1 MLRGIM
7 MPLFPIQVY
16 AIYYITRL
24 YCISINNLHLF
35 SHVYHIQV
43 HLIQT
48 FPTSPG
54 FLFMFVSHKLFSRG
68 AYLGSLFDS
77 ASWSPKVWVMGDDI
91 PGTATCRKLNR
102 CRAFTQE
109 LRPAHDRLHP
119 RRSRRMRLSQG
130 TPKLWR
136 PGSFGVFSMA

>member
-1 MLRGIM
+1 

-24 YCISINNLHLF
+24 YCISITIYIFF

-77 ASWSPKVWVMGDDI
+77 ASWCPKVWVMGDDMFA
-91 PGTATCRKLNR
+91 ATCRKLPLQSL
-102 CRAFTQE
+102 TQE
-109 LRPAHDRLHP
+109 LRPTHDRLHP
-119 RRSRRMRLSQG
+119 RRSGRMRLSQG